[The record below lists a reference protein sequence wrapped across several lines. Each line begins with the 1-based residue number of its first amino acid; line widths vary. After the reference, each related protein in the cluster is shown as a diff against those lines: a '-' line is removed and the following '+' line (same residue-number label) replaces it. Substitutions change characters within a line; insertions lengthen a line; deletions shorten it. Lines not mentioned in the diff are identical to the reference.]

1 VTSAEKEFS
10 SSQGFLVDLCTWFAL
25 GGERPK
31 LKSINLLWGCAMQL
45 AAEHRLDRLL
55 ALNLITR
62 PLETE
67 VPYKLA
73 EDILA
78 AGRARAEANV
88 EAVKALQRGLR
99 EAGIPSLAR
108 KGNVY
113 ARRYYGDVGL
123 RGQGD
128 NDLFVPK
135 EARSEVERVLALH
148 GYRTG
153 IYSAY
158 SGAIEPIDRKKLLLF
173 QINPDHLPPL
183 ARLESDPF
191 CSLLAID
198 IAFEIGWHGNRESV
212 VEELLAEEFLSPVVV
227 EGVATLSDIG
237 HFFDCALHIYK
248 DAYFRTPGQADTG
261 VSLRKFLDLVLIWG
275 SLSSSARQDVKN
287 RIQRYSLTA
296 QVAWVCFHS
305 DALFG
310 TEMMHTL
317 GLRENY
323 DSAAAQRWRDDDG
336 REHSW
341 RGTMRDRLFVS
352 GSRAVRQMFDSTAN
366 TSSLPA

>member
-1 VTSAEKEFS
+1 VTSAEEEALP
-10 SSQGFLVDLCTWFAL
+10 SQDFLVDLCTWFAL
-25 GGERPK
+25 GRERPK
-31 LKSINLLWGCAMQL
+31 LTSINLQWGRAMQL

-55 ALNLITR
+55 ALYLITR
-62 PLETE
+62 PLEIE
-67 VPYKLA
+67 VPYKLV
-73 EDILA
+73 EDLLA
-78 AGRARAEANV
+78 AGRARAMANV
-88 EAVKALQRGLR
+88 EAVKVFQRGLR

-113 ARRYYGDVGL
+113 ARRYYGDIGL

-135 EARSEVERVLALH
+135 EAKSEVERILALQ

-158 SGAIEPIDRKKLLLF
+158 SGAVEPIDRKKLLLF

-183 ARLESDPF
+183 ARLESEPF
-191 CSLLAID
+191 CSLLAMD
-198 IAFEIGWHGNRESV
+198 IAFEIGWHGNRERA
-212 VEELLAEEFLSPVVV
+212 VEELLAEEFLSPVEV

-248 DAYFRTPGQADTG
+248 DAYFRTPGQADSG
-261 VSLRKFLDLVLIWG
+261 VSLRKFLDLALIWQ
-275 SLSSSARQDVKN
+275 SLEDQAREDVKD
-287 RIQRYSLTA
+287 RIQRYSLRA
-296 QVAWVCFHS
+296 QIAWVCFHS
-305 DALFG
+305 DALLG
-310 TEMMHTL
+310 TGMMEAL

-323 DSAAAQRWRDDDG
+323 DSAAAQRWKDDAG

-352 GSRAVRQMFDSTAN
+352 GSRAVGQMFETAADTN
-366 TSSLPA
+366 